1 MCDCISCEG
10 NSTSGCKLNSTLLA
24 VIAFTRQVHPS
35 LQIRFKTLIRDTFS
49 EEPRKSILKRE
60 AHSFEDY
67 RQGGLLSVHRG
78 VLNRKAKSF
87 EERDEDY
94 DKVRRRIF
102 RNREMFG
109 GYESVDEQEWQWIQ
123 QERNDN
129 GGEKL
134 KVPHRL
140 MKVHASVSKANP
152 TANPRYPSTSLVF
165 QSIDGRYERNPSVSK
180 SHSFGGYGG
189 PNNTLMR
196 DDSISSSKSAGPK
209 LHKQDSSTSTTWRL
223 SPSSSG

>member
-1 MCDCISCEG
+1 MDH
-10 NSTSGCKLNSTLLA
+10 NVDSTQQC
-24 VIAFTRQVHPS
+24 VIASVAKETRLPDVSSRWKHRIIDEDS
-35 LQIRFKTLIRDTFS
+35 FFFQIRFKTLIRDTFS

-78 VLNRKAKSF
+78 ILNRKAKSF
-87 EERDEDY
+87 EERDEEY

-123 QERNDN
+123 QERNEN

-134 KVPHRL
+134 KVPNRL
-140 MKVHASVSKANP
+140 VKVHASVNRKCEPASKVFNKL
-152 TANPRYPSTSLVF
+152 SLYLVNGWTLWRTKSVGF
-165 QSIDGRYERNPSVSK
+165 KVPQLRWLRRAKQHIDER
-180 SHSFGGYGG
+180 
-189 PNNTLMR
+189 
-196 DDSISSSKSAGPK
+196 
-209 LHKQDSSTSTTWRL
+209 
-223 SPSSSG
+223 

>member
-1 MCDCISCEG
+1 MWDTTRIPLNHTWWHCIIFV
-10 NSTSGCKLNSTLLA
+10 L
-24 VIAFTRQVHPS
+24 F
-35 LQIRFKTLIRDTFS
+35 QIRFKTLIRDTFS

-87 EERDEDY
+87 EERDEEY

-109 GYESVDEQEWQWIQ
+109 GYESVDEQEWQWMQ

-129 GGEKL
+129 GGDLSNKL
-134 KVPHRL
+134 KVPNRL
-140 MKVHASVSKANP
+140 MKVHASVSDE
-152 TANPRYPSTSLVF
+152 TFMLI
-165 QSIDGRYERNPSVSK
+165 SIN
-180 SHSFGGYGG
+180 
-189 PNNTLMR
+189 
-196 DDSISSSKSAGPK
+196 I
-209 LHKQDSSTSTTWRL
+209 STTIFCFSRWTVAMAREIL
-223 SPSSSG
+223 RYQSLIALVVTVDQTTH

>member
-1 MCDCISCEG
+1 MQIFIYP
-10 NSTSGCKLNSTLLA
+10 L
-24 VIAFTRQVHPS
+24 
-35 LQIRFKTLIRDTFS
+35 LQIRFKTLTRDTYS

-87 EERDEDY
+87 EERDEEY

-123 QERNDN
+123 QERNEMS
-129 GGEKL
+129 GEMSTKL
-134 KVPHRL
+134 KVPNRL
-140 MKVHASVSKANP
+140 IKVHVS
-152 TANPRYPSTSLVF
+152 
-165 QSIDGRYERNPSVSK
+165 
-180 SHSFGGYGG
+180 
-189 PNNTLMR
+189 
-196 DDSISSSKSAGPK
+196 
-209 LHKQDSSTSTTWRL
+209 
-223 SPSSSG
+223 

>member
-1 MCDCISCEG
+1 MWVGADFS
-10 NSTSGCKLNSTLLA
+10 SKSTLWLNLR
-24 VIAFTRQVHPS
+24 F
-35 LQIRFKTLIRDTFS
+35 QIRFKTLIRDTFS

-129 GGEKL
+129 GGELSNKL

-140 MKVHASVSKANP
+140 MKVHASVSEWFP
-152 TANPRYPSTSLVF
+152 C
-165 QSIDGRYERNPSVSK
+165 
-180 SHSFGGYGG
+180 
-189 PNNTLMR
+189 
-196 DDSISSSKSAGPK
+196 
-209 LHKQDSSTSTTWRL
+209 
-223 SPSSSG
+223 